1 MSTLE
6 VNSLQHLD
14 ATVNNLDLDSSGN
27 VNLIDNNKLQFG
39 TGNDLQI
46 YHNGSYSYIH
56 DSGTGPL
63 YIRATDLIFKSAVD
77 NDDYAKFYEN
87 GAVEFFYS
95 NSKKI
100 ETTSTG
106 VAVTGVLSAT
116 QGRVPL
122 VVDND
127 GSFDLN
133 AGQNFS
139 CTPTANIALAFTNIP
154 NGQSG
159 YILLANATPYTISIS
174 ASTVKASDKATF
186 LSTVSTAGTYLISYI
201 SDGTNVYLTNSLVLT

>member
-14 ATVNNLDLDSSGN
+14 ASVNNIDLDSSGN
-27 VNLIDNNKLQFG
+27 ATVNG
-39 TGNDLQI
+39 
-46 YHNGSYSYIH
+46 
-56 DSGTGPL
+56 
-63 YIRATDLIFKSAVD
+63 DLISVGNLTSKGIADTAPSTSLAVT
-77 NDDYAKFYEN
+77 AA
-87 GAVEFFYS
+87 GA
-95 NSKKI
+95 
-100 ETTSTG
+100 T
-106 VAVTGVLSAT
+106 VTGVLSAT
-116 QGRVPL
+116 QGRVPFI
-122 VVDND
+122 VDND
-127 GSFDLN
+127 SLFDLDV
-133 AGQNFS
+133 GQNFS
-139 CTPTANIALAFTNIP
+139 CTPTANIALEFVNIS

>member
-14 ATVNNLDLDSSGN
+14 ASVNNIDLDSSGN
-27 VNLIDNNKLQFG
+27 ATVNG
-39 TGNDLQI
+39 TL
-46 YHNGSYSYIH
+46 
-56 DSGTGPL
+56 
-63 YIRATDLIFKSAVD
+63 
-77 NDDYAKFYEN
+77 
-87 GAVEFFYS
+87 
-95 NSKKI
+95 
-100 ETTSTG
+100 TSTG
-106 VAVTGVLSAT
+106 NFSTSGNVVATGNLTSKGITDTATSTRLAVSVTGATVTGVLSAT

-122 VVDND
+122 VADND
-127 GSFDLN
+127 GSFDLD
-133 AGQNFS
+133 AAQNFS

>member
-14 ATVNNLDLDSSGN
+14 ASVNNIDLDSSGN
-27 VNLIDNNKLQFG
+27 VNLTDNNRLRFG
-39 TGNDLQI
+39 ASNDLQI
-46 YHNGSYSYIH
+46 YHSAGGQSFITENGSGNLNIQ
-56 DSGTGPL
+56 
-63 YIRATDLIFKSAVD
+63 ATNLALT
-77 NDDYAKFYEN
+77 DYAGNWYIDCQSGSYVKLYHN
-87 GAVEFFYS
+87 TI
-95 NSKKI
+95 NRL

-127 GSFDLN
+127 GSFDLD